1 MANENVEFSRG
12 QSSDIP
18 PNKVP
23 GRFLI
28 ETDTGAMYLD
38 DSTYNRIQIKDPT
51 KISNLINSDQGLDIT
66 FNDDDPNALNINLVI
81 NQDSENALY
90 LSPDTGLYVCE
101 VLVGPDTPPLSS
113 KNKLWI
119 DTSEDSASTPET
131 DADTLNG
138 QTGDYYNNLS
148 NANGILSLAK
158 GGTGVSSLSALKS
171 LLGIPNFSYGTTEPS
186 GGSDGDIYFQYGS

>member
-1 MANENVEFSRG
+1 M
-12 QSSDIP
+12 
-18 PNKVP
+18 
-23 GRFLI
+23 
-28 ETDTGAMYLD
+28 
-38 DSTYNRIQIKDPT
+38 IQIKR
-51 KISNLINSDQGLDIT
+51 
-66 FNDDDPNALNINLVI
+66 
-81 NQDSENALY
+81 
-90 LSPDTGLYVCE
+90 GLYSE
-101 VLVGPDTPPLSS
+101 GFNLEYGQLGIEYTAGSATLYVGDEYGNAVPVAPEEISISTSS
-113 KNKLWI
+113 PSDDGIKLWI

-148 NANGILSLAK
+148 NATGILSLAK

>member
-12 QSSDIP
+12 QSYDIP
-18 PNKVP
+18 PSKVP
-23 GRFLI
+23 GRFLV

-38 DSTYNRIQIKDPT
+38 DSAYSRIQIKDTT
-51 KISNLINSDQGLDIT
+51 KIQGINSETLTVEDQGSGIRKINVKIDESEA
-66 FNDDDPNALNINLVI
+66 DNALVSSY
-81 NQDSENALY
+81 DG
-90 LSPDTGLYVCE
+90 LSVAE
-101 VLVGPDTPPLSS
+101 VKIDDHSPSLN
-113 KNKLWI
+113 NKTKIWI
-119 DTSEDSASTPET
+119 DTSEDSGSTPET